1 MDSKNPYSLKLF
13 SVGTET
19 KQDFANEIAIWL
31 RVSLEEAKQKIFSNG
46 EFLYHQKNSVRDAD
60 VYVIFQPRFGD
71 KYKLAYDIAEC
82 ESLVFAL
89 KQGEP
94 HKITVV
100 IPCLPYTRQD
110 RPSNYREP
118 VLVQMLPAKL
128 QRMGADRLVTVR
140 LHNASSYNAY
150 PGSIPITNINVD
162 NLFIKFIKDK
172 NFDLNKLKLVAPDLG
187 AANSTRVIAKG
198 LDVQEQLVV
207 MDKVRDTKS
216 SNKSEVM
223 NVIGDVEGFDC
234 IIPDD
239 ISDTC
244 GTALKSARAL
254 RERGASRIFF
264 MAGHG
269 VLSGSALQ
277 NLQNANFDGLWLG
290 DTCDISLVKNLQNF
304 EVISTSKWVSR
315 VIDNLHN
322 GESVNDLY
330 QNGH

>member
-1 MDSKNPYSLKLF
+1 MEGKNPYSLKLF
-13 SVGTET
+13 SAGSET
-19 KQDFANEIAIWL
+19 KQDFAEEISIWL
-31 RVSLEEAKQKIFSNG
+31 KTPLEKTEEKFFSNG
-46 EFLYHQKNSVRDAD
+46 EFLYHQKGSVRDCD
-60 VYVIFQPRFGD
+60 VYVIFQPRYGD
-71 KYKLAYDIAEC
+71 KYKLAYDIAES
-82 ESLVFAL
+82 ETIVSAL
-89 KQGEP
+89 KQGEA

-128 QRMGADRLVTVR
+128 QKLGADRIVTAR

-162 NLFIKFIKDK
+162 NLFIQFLEKKE
-172 NFDLNKLKLVAPDLG
+172 FDLNKLKLVSPDLG
-187 AANSTRVIAKG
+187 AANSTRKIADG
-198 LDVQEQLVV
+198 LGIPEQLVV

-223 NVIGDVEGFDC
+223 NVIGEVEGFDC

-239 ISDTC
+239 IADTC

-254 RERGASRIFF
+254 KERGASRVYF
-264 MAGHG
+264 MAVHG

-290 DTCDISLVKNLQNF
+290 DTCDISLVKNFQNF
-304 EVISTSKWVSR
+304 EVISTSKLVSK

-330 QNGH
+330 KNGH